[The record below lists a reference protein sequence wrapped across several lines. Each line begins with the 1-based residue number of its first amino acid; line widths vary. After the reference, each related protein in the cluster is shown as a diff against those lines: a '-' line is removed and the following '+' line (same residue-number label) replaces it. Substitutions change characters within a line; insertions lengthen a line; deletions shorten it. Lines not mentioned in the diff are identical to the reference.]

1 LTLLCGNCEF
11 DLIPTIEQAL
21 EILDRC
27 DIGVEQINDSFRVF
41 DRDEDWDNDYFY
53 SEQELI
59 DYSLERDET
68 LVHDVIT
75 GFYGWKDWNDYLGVI
90 KN

>member
-1 LTLLCGNCEF
+1 LNCGNCEF
-11 DLIPTIEQAL
+11 ELIPTIEQAV

-27 DIGVEQINDSFRVF
+27 DIGVEKINDSFRVS
-41 DRDEDWDNDYFY
+41 DEDWDQDYFY

-59 DYSLERDET
+59 DYSLDRDET

-75 GFYGWKDWNDYLGVI
+75 GFYEVKKL
-90 KN
+90 